1 MSDNEGSVFGD
12 LSDAVGHGL
21 QGAADLVSTEL
32 YGIQAAGEAGVGA
45 VSHLVAGAAEAV
57 GAEGTGQSVRAFA
70 DHAQHEASVDIHAAG
85 RELSHAGDEF
95 FGGDTHLPSMPEMP
109 PVQWGPDPSYSDNA
123 EYGQD
128 YGDGSAE
135 G

>member
-45 VSHLVAGAAEAV
+45 ASHLVAGAAEAV
-57 GAEGTGQSVRAFA
+57 GAEETGQSVRAFA
-70 DHAQHEASVDIHAAG
+70 DHQQDEASASIHQAG

-95 FGGDTHLPSMPEMP
+95 FGGVEMPSMPEIP
-109 PVQWGPDPSYSDNA
+109 PVQWGPSADST
-123 EYGQD
+123 EYGTE
-128 YGDGSAE
+128 YPEDGSAE